1 MTNYNIYDSPLAP
14 NLEDSVV
21 QWSLLEYFI
30 LALGIIV
37 VLYFILLFF
46 RVFLRKWHYTS
57 PEWRN
62 LVYKVS
68 VPKLRKKEA
77 NLRVEELREEISIAE
92 NIFVA
97 IGGLKPQRGLVSWLF
112 GRTDNFS
119 FEIVSQNGLIN
130 FYVAVPEKSKEFI
143 EYQLHSAYPHLSLE
157 QVEDYNIFQ
166 PQSEVAAATIC
177 LKREYLFP
185 LKTYKHLDNDPIGII
200 TNTLSKITNEEGA
213 MIQYVIRSAKS
224 NWHYKSSKVASEMQQ
239 GKKLSEA
246 LAVVGLGSKV
256 AKVLRFISLLFSAAG
271 QKKPEAPAAPKQLSQ
286 MELEMIK
293 GIEEKSSK
301 AGLEVNIRVVV
312 SSLSTHQANSR
323 LTDIVNCFSQ
333 YSIYQFGNSLKAI
346 TAGSAK
352 KLEEIVHRS
361 IYRAFFHSYSLILNT
376 EEMVSLWHMPLPNN
390 ETPNIE
396 WLKARKA
403 APPTNLP
410 SEGVVLGYS
419 SYRGVKKE
427 VRLKK
432 SDRRRH
438 VYIIGQ
444 TGTGKSTIMKNMMI
458 QDMQNGEGC
467 CVIDPHGDFA
477 LDMLKNVPKNRVD
490 DVIYF
495 NPVDTERPMSL
506 NMLEH
511 ETAEQKTFV
520 VNELLSIFDKL
531 YDLKAT
537 GGPIFEQ
544 YMRNAL
550 LLVMEDPA
558 SGMTIMEVP
567 RVLADEKFRKYKL
580 SKCQNITVKEF
591 WEKEAEKAGGE
602 AALANMVPYITS
614 KLTPFIANDIM
625 RPIISQQKSSLNFKQ
640 IMNEGKILIVNLS
653 KGKLG
658 DINSSLL
665 GMIVVG
671 KLLLTTLSRVD
682 IPEQDRKD
690 FYLYIDEFQNFT
702 TDSIAVILSEAR
714 KYKLNL
720 AIAHQYI
727 GQLVKNNNT
736 SIKDAV
742 FGNAGTTVAF
752 RIGVEDAEIFA
763 KQFAPTFDE
772 FDVVN
777 IPSFTAY
784 IKLLIDNA
792 NPPSFNIA
800 VNREPAGSQVMQ
812 ESVIELSRLKYGRAR
827 AEVEKEIQERKKIG
841 GAVDWEEMLKKEVH

>member
-1 MTNYNIYDSPLAP
+1 
-14 NLEDSVV
+14 
-21 QWSLLEYFI
+21 
-30 LALGIIV
+30 
-37 VLYFILLFF
+37 
-46 RVFLRKWHYTS
+46 
-57 PEWRN
+57 
-62 LVYKVS
+62 
-68 VPKLRKKEA
+68 
-77 NLRVEELREEISIAE
+77 
-92 NIFVA
+92 
-97 IGGLKPQRGLVSWLF
+97 
-112 GRTDNFS
+112 
-119 FEIVSQNGLIN
+119 
-130 FYVAVPEKSKEFI
+130 
-143 EYQLHSAYPHLSLE
+143 
-157 QVEDYNIFQ
+157 
-166 PQSEVAAATIC
+166 
-177 LKREYLFP
+177 
-185 LKTYKHLDNDPIGII
+185 LKTYKTLDTDPVSII
-200 TNTLSKITNEEGA
+200 TNTLSKVSTEEGV
-213 MIQYVIRSAKS
+213 MIQFVVRSAKG
-224 NWHYKSSKVASEMQQ
+224 NWHYKSGKVASELQQ
-239 GKKLSEA
+239 GKKLGEA
-246 LAVVGLGSKV
+246 LSAVGLGSKIT
-256 AKVLRFISLLFSAAG
+256 KVVKFVSMFFKTND
-271 QKKPEAPAAPKQLSQ
+271 KKPETPVAPRQLSQ

-293 GIEEKSSK
+293 GIDEKNSK
-301 AGLEVNIRVVV
+301 AGLEVNIRIVV
-312 SSLSTHQANSR
+312 SSPTISEASSR
-323 LTDIVNCFSQ
+323 LADLINCFSQ

-346 TAGSAK
+346 VTNSPK
-352 KLEEIVHRS
+352 RLEKVVKQA
-361 IYRAFFHSYSLILNT
+361 IYRAFYHTYALILNT

-390 ETPNIE
+390 ETPNID

-403 APPTNLP
+403 APPVSLP
-410 SEGVVLGYS
+410 QEGVILGYS
-419 SYRGVKKE
+419 NYRGVKKE

-458 QDMQNGEGC
+458 QDMQNNEGC
-467 CVIDPHGDFA
+467 CIIDPHGEFA
-477 LDMLKNVPKNRVD
+477 LDMLKNVPKSRVD
-490 DVIYF
+490 DVVYF

-511 ETAEQKTFV
+511 DTPEQKTFV

-550 LLVMEDPA
+550 LLIMEDPE

-567 RVLADEKFRKYKL
+567 RVLADEKFRRYKL

-625 RPIISQQKSSLNFKQ
+625 RPIISQQKSSIDFKQ

-682 IPEQDRKD
+682 IPEEKRKD

-720 AIAHQYI
+720 AVAHQYL

-736 SIKDAV
+736 SIRDAV
-742 FGNAGTTVAF
+742 FGNAGTMVAF

-772 FDVVN
+772 FDVV
-777 IPSFTAY
+777 
-784 IKLLIDNA
+784 
-792 NPPSFNIA
+792 
-800 VNREPAGSQVMQ
+800 
-812 ESVIELSRLKYGRAR
+812 
-827 AEVEKEIQERKKIG
+827 
-841 GAVDWEEMLKKEVH
+841 